1 MQRRYEVVLV
11 ADPAIPE
18 PTHDEHVTQ
27 VEKLIGDRGGVVHKV
42 DRWGRMKLAYP
53 IKGRTEGNY
62 TLLLFDGEPEIEK
75 ELLRRLKL
83 SDAFIRFLAVRADH
97 EQPPTA
103 EEIESLAEKRGE
115 QLRKAAE
122 REAELAAREAAGA
135 DDEDESKAAAGAV
148 TDDDAS
154 DSAGEEEE

>member
-11 ADPAIPE
+11 ADPTIPE
-18 PTHDEHVTQ
+18 PSHDEQVTQ
-27 VEKLIGDRGGVVHKV
+27 VEKLISDRGGVVHKV

-62 TLLLFDGEPEIEK
+62 TLLLFDGEPDVEK

-103 EEIESLAEKRGE
+103 DELESLAEKRGE
-115 QLRKAAE
+115 HLRKAAE
-122 REAELAAREAAGA
+122 REAELAAREAGVA
-135 DDEDESKAAAGAV
+135 DDEEDSTTAAGDGA
-148 TDDDAS
+148 DDDAS
-154 DSAGEEEE
+154 GSAGEEE